1 MNMRTSA
8 GLSLDL
14 DNLWSYM
21 RIHGDSGWDTF
32 PSYLD
37 VVVPRFLEFLHDRDL
52 LITVFVVGKDAT
64 FEQNRPVLR
73 SIVEAGHEVGN
84 HSHMHEPWLHRYSD
98 AEVDADIGAAH
109 DAIADATGSVPVGFR
124 GPGFSLTPGVVS
136 ALARREYAYDS
147 TTLPTFIG
155 PLARW
160 YYFRGSDL
168 EGEEAQERAALFGS
182 FRDGFLPN
190 RPYEWDLPEGSLAE
204 FPVTTFPIVKVPF
217 HFSYLLYLSTMSERA
232 ADAYFAAGL
241 WTCRRFGLGPTLLLH
256 PLDFLDATDA
266 PQLGFFPGM
275 GIPAHTKIERIGR
288 YLERLARHYE
298 IVPIRDQ
305 VEETKLGRNGPRR
318 IPSS

>member
-1 MNMRTSA
+1 MSKRPTA

-37 VVVPRFLEFLHDRDL
+37 IVVPRFLDFLQDRDL
-52 LITVFVVGKDAT
+52 LITVFIVGKDAT
-64 FEQNRPVLR
+64 FDRNRAALR
-73 SIVEAGHEVGN
+73 SIAEAGHEVGN

-98 AEVDADIGAAH
+98 AEVDAEICAAH
-109 DAIADATGSVPVGFR
+109 DAIAEATGVAPVGFR
-124 GPGFSLTPGVVS
+124 GPGFSLTPAVLS
-136 ALARREYAYDS
+136 ALARLDYAYDT

-155 PLARW
+155 PIARW

-168 EGEEAQERAALFGS
+168 DGDEAQERSALFGS

-190 RPYEWDLPEGSLAE
+190 RPYAWDLPEGSLAE
-204 FPVTTFPIVKVPF
+204 LPVTTFPVVKVPF
-217 HFSYLLYLSTMSERA
+217 HFSYLLYLSTISERA

-241 WTCRRFGLGPTLLLH
+241 WSCRRFGIGPTLLLH
-256 PLDFLDATDA
+256 PLDFLDAEDA

-275 GIPAHTKIERIGR
+275 GLPAHTKIERIGR
-288 YLERLARHYE
+288 YIDRLAMHFD
-298 IVPIRDQ
+298 VVGIREQ
-305 VEETKLGRNGPRR
+305 AEAMKTGRTGPRR
-318 IPSS
+318 IPSG